1 MTRFWMCS
9 AGSLSNSRCLVALID
24 KKITIG
30 TRTLRN
36 IIDEHQIE

>member
-1 MTRFWMCS
+1 MTRFWTCS
-9 AGSLSNSRCLVALID
+9 VRSLSNSRCLVTLID
-24 KKITIG
+24 KEITIG